1 MKLFTVLLANSKFSV
16 LKSTA
21 NIFYL
26 EERRH
31 ASSGLRE
38 LLFYQLLKL
47 KIHSAIYTQSRYSK
61 QTS

>member
-31 ASSGLRE
+31 ASCRLRE
-38 LLFYQLLKL
+38 LLFYQPLKL
-47 KIHSAIYTQSRYSK
+47 KIHSAIYTHGRYSK